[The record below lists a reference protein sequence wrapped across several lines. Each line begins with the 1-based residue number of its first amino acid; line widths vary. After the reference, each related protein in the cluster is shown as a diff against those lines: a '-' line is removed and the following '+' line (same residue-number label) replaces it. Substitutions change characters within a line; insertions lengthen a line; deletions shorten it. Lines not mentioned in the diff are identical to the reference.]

1 MKTLNNHQTFQHG
14 FSMLEIL
21 ITLVIVATALLG
33 TAGLQAHALKTN
45 MGGQFRNQA
54 VFLSADMAE
63 RMEANKVQAV
73 LAGGYALA
81 AGAAIPAA
89 STACNTGPCTPAQL
103 AQYDLG
109 NWQAAIAAVLP
120 QGTGVITQAV
130 AGNPPIST
138 YTIVINWVD
147 RATNQT
153 SAGSAVANAG
163 RSEMY
168 SITTN
173 KTIRN

>member
-1 MKTLNNHQTFQHG
+1 METSTNNPNFQRG

-54 VFLSADMAE
+54 VFLSADIAE

-73 LAGGYALA
+73 AAGGYALA
-81 AGAAIPAA
+81 AGAAIPAV
-89 STACNTGPCTPAQL
+89 STACNTGPCTAAQL

-109 NWQAAIAAVLP
+109 NWQAEIAAILP
-120 QGTGVITQAV
+120 QGTGVITQTV
-130 AGNPPIST
+130 AGNPST

-147 RATNQT
+147 RATNQN
-153 SAGSAVANAG
+153 SAGSAVSNSSP
-163 RSEMY
+163 SETFT
-168 SITTN
+168 ITTD

>member
-1 MKTLNNHQTFQHG
+1 MKTSTNHLIFQHG

-21 ITLVIVATALLG
+21 ITLIIVATALLG

-54 VFLSADMAE
+54 VFLSADIAE
-63 RMEANKVQAV
+63 RMEANRVQAV

-81 AGAAIPAA
+81 AGAAIPAV
-89 STACNTGPCTPAQL
+89 STACNTGPCTAAQL

-109 NWQAAIAAVLP
+109 IWQAAIAGVLP
-120 QGTGVITQAV
+120 QGMGVITQTA
-130 AGNPPIST
+130 AGNPST

-153 SAGSAVANAG
+153 SAGAAVANSG
-163 RSEMY
+163 VSETY
-168 SITTN
+168 TITTD

>member
-1 MKTLNNHQTFQHG
+1 MNMRNNQMAAQKG

-45 MGGQFRNQA
+45 AGGQLRNQA
-54 VFLSADMAE
+54 VFLAADIAE

-73 LAGGYALA
+73 AGGYALA
-81 AGAAIPAA
+81 QGAAIPAI
-89 STACNTGPCTPAQL
+89 STACNGAPCTAAQL

-109 NWQAAIAAVLP
+109 NWQAAISAVLP
-120 QGTGVITQAV
+120 QGTGVITQTT
-130 AGNPPIST
+130 AGNPVT
-138 YTIVINWVD
+138 YSIVINWVD
-147 RATNQT
+147 RATNQV
-153 SAGSAVANAG
+153 SAGSAVANG
-163 RSEMY
+163 GLGENY
-168 SITTN
+168 SITTT

>member
-1 MKTLNNHQTFQHG
+1 MKTPNKHQAFQQG

-54 VFLSADMAE
+54 VFLSADIAE

-103 AQYDLG
+103 AQYDLA

-120 QGTGVITQAV
+120 QGTGVITQTV
-130 AGNPPIST
+130 VGNPST

-147 RATNQT
+147 RATNQI

-163 RSEMY
+163 RSETY
-168 SITTN
+168 SITTD

>member
-1 MKTLNNHQTFQHG
+1 
-14 FSMLEIL
+14 MLEIL

-54 VFLSADMAE
+54 VFLSADIAE

-81 AGAAIPAA
+81 AGAAISAA

-109 NWQAAIAAVLP
+109 NWQAAIAAILP
-120 QGTGVITQAV
+120 LGTGVVTQTV
-130 AGNPPIST
+130 AGNPST

-163 RSEMY
+163 RSETY
-168 SITTN
+168 FITTN

>member
-1 MKTLNNHQTFQHG
+1 
-14 FSMLEIL
+14 MLEIL

-54 VFLSADMAE
+54 VFLSADIAE

-89 STACNTGPCTPAQL
+89 STACNTGPCTAAQL

-109 NWQAAIAAVLP
+109 NWQAAIAALLP
-120 QGTGVITQAV
+120 QGTGVITQIAT
-130 AGNPPIST
+130 GNPST
-138 YTIVINWVD
+138 YRIVINWVD

-153 SAGSAVANAG
+153 SAGSAVASAG
-163 RSEMY
+163 RSETY
-168 SITTN
+168 SITTV